1 MKAGETSRVGLS
13 FGRRMSTRAC
23 YCARNPV
30 QDHAQALDFAVGGD
44 DDDDMAPRPGPMSS
58 NAASGHGGVQGSSGN
73 GPGPGPAD
81 SGSGGPSRSSGSTG
95 PAGSPNSAGGSAPCS
110 GNGGGGGPHGG
121 GHSGSGAANRAS
133 EGEVIDA
140 LWRHHAYE
148 FFNIIH
154 EGAAPEDSGADA
166 EATGT
171 VYSIGPCTPGVER
184 PVWQT
189 LAQRTNPEP
198 AADAG
203 FFEFQAEDR
212 PESHM
217 VPMAQGRSV
226 TKSSGGG
233 DDGGELSVLPQIR
246 SELQV

>member
-1 MKAGETSRVGLS
+1 MKAGETSRVGLR
-13 FGRRMSTRAC
+13 FGRRISTRAC

-30 QDHAQALDFAVGGD
+30 QDHAQALDFAAGGG

-121 GHSGSGAANRAS
+121 GHSGSGAAS

-203 FFEFQAEDR
+203 FFEFQDEDR